1 VTIPVPSDRAA
12 EPTPESA
19 LPAWLRT
26 DNLAVP
32 MLPALAHRVIE
43 LAADP
48 EVTIPR
54 LAAVVSKDQVL
65 ASRVLTLANS
75 AYSAPSRTISSLNEA
90 VVRLGTNAVRNVVIT
105 VSFTSRMHDPAI
117 YGRHGRALVDHALGA
132 AYMARLVADSA
143 DVDPEEAFLYGLLHD
158 IGKLIIYKLA
168 NDHQRKTR
176 QAIAEDE
183 LAAVIAAE
191 HAALGGVALRRWK
204 LPESLDAP
212 VRFHHD
218 YRAAPEHQREA
229 AVAYLANRLAH
240 RYGFGCEAEDA
251 DLLADPVC
259 AVLGVDAAWLEAADQ
274 RAPGLFEVARQALL

>member
-1 VTIPVPSDRAA
+1 MTSPAPPDRAA
-12 EPTPESA
+12 ASAPGAA

-54 LAAVVSKDQVL
+54 LSAVVSKDQVL

-90 VVRLGTNAVRNVVIT
+90 IVRLGTNAVRNVVIT
-105 VSFTSRMHDPAI
+105 VSFTSRMHDPTI

-132 AYMARLVADSA
+132 AYMARLVADRA
-143 DVDPEEAFLYGLLHD
+143 TVDAEEAFLYGLLHD

-168 NDHQRKTR
+168 NDHQRKTG
-176 QAIAEDE
+176 QAVAEDE
-183 LAAVIAAE
+183 LAAVIATE

-218 YRAAPEHQREA
+218 YEAAPEHGHEA

-240 RYGFGCEAEDA
+240 RYGFGCEAEEA

-259 AVLGVDAAWLEAADQ
+259 TILGIDAAWLEATDR

>member
-1 VTIPVPSDRAA
+1 VTTSGASERVAA
-12 EPTPESA
+12 TQPGPA

-48 EVTIPR
+48 EVTIPQ
-54 LAAVVSKDQVL
+54 LSAVVSKDQVL

-90 VVRLGTNAVRNVVIT
+90 IVRLGTNAVRNVVIT
-105 VSFTSRMHDPAI
+105 VSFTSRMQDPTI

-132 AYMARLVADSA
+132 AYAARLVADRA
-143 DVDPEEAFLYGLLHD
+143 DVNVEEAFLYGLLHD

-176 QAIAEDE
+176 QPIAEEDV
-183 LAAVIAAE
+183 AAVIAAE
-191 HAALGGVALRRWK
+191 HAALGAVALRRWK

-218 YRAAPEHQREA
+218 YAAAPEHGREA

-259 AVLGVDAAWLEAADQ
+259 ALLGVDAAWLEATDR